1 MPLANRPLSPI
12 ARQALRLLGG
22 LIEEGR
28 LRKGGWSR
36 EMLAERIG
44 VGALTLRR
52 VIRGEPGV
60 AIGTYFEAAALLD
73 IPLFGQDSTRALD
86 QELARQRELL
96 ALLPTRIP
104 RGEDPLDDD
113 F

>member
-1 MPLANRPLSPI
+1 MLPSRRALSP
-12 ARQALRLLGG
+12 AVHQALLLLGG

-28 LRKGGWSR
+28 IRKGWSR
-36 EMLAERIG
+36 ETLAERVG
-44 VGALTLRR
+44 VRVLTIRR

-60 AIGTYFEAAALLD
+60 AIGTYFEAATLLE
-73 IPLFGQDSTRALD
+73 IPLFGQDSARTLG

-96 ALLPTRIP
+96 ALLPARV
-104 RGEDPLDDD
+104 RRREEPLDDD

>member
-1 MPLANRPLSPI
+1 MSLANRPLSPI
-12 ARQALRLLGG
+12 TRQALRLLGG

-28 LRKGGWSR
+28 LRKGWSR

-60 AIGTYFEAAALLD
+60 AIGTYFEAAVLLD
-73 IPLFGQDSTRALD
+73 IPLFGQDSARALD

-96 ALLPTRIP
+96 ALLPARIR

>member
-1 MPLANRPLSPI
+1 MSLANRPLSPI

-22 LIEEGR
+22 LIKEGR
-28 LRKGGWSR
+28 LRKGWSR

-73 IPLFGQDSTRALD
+73 IPLFGQDSARALD

-96 ALLPTRIP
+96 ALLPARI
-104 RGEDPLDDD
+104 RRSEDPLDDD